1 MRIFFFEYYIRHVSR
16 PAGMSEFQSIHNCIT
31 MYERFCDDVS
41 IPVKRYAENLHVMMI
56 LFQMN
61 IDTRETYSSVFNS
74 NPFLDWAQAAT
85 LNTYKIYRD
94 TGAWLALT
102 RFINLKTTTTGDLDD
117 INWKLFVQNHK
128 VFSHFQT
135 SLNTAGLHL
144 KPLHLTRLFLLL
156 NTCNLQAQ
164 NSIEMF
170 FSATFNKA
178 VKHEAFHFFSL
189 MADIPFDRSD
199 RTAAV
204 IILLRDFLCVD
215 HEAYKGEV
223 DLLRSNESRLA
234 HIFKQ
239 KHMQATSM
247 RPRLRSKLRV
257 KQGTPLALLDKFQ
270 PWSEAIRFPNIFSI
284 MNRKRLYYTM
294 AQTRINRE
302 TYINLYTN
310 EHDLAKTV
318 LQYHVKNP
326 DIDIITDIVMQTRI
340 TSEPFTELHLFRE
353 HCFNSF
359 SLQQVNK
366 LRLNDLLHLYIAAYQ
381 ADVVWKHVWKA
392 IFPVL
397 SIQIIR
403 DVEAFV
409 HKHSINHQMVM
420 HMVFAGDENVIM
432 MPQPL
437 PNAEPILCQ
446 ATSQPPINHQMAMCM
461 IMTPQPIP
469 DSEPV
474 ERQAARLDPKSQA
487 APLEADGVDYPD

>member
-1 MRIFFFEYYIRHVSR
+1 
-16 PAGMSEFQSIHNCIT
+16 MSEFQSIHNCIA

-41 IPVKRYAENLHVMMI
+41 IPVKRYAENMQIILI

-61 IDTRETYSSVFNS
+61 MDTRLAYAAVFKS
-74 NPFLDWAQAAT
+74 NPFLDWAQYAS
-85 LNTYKIYRD
+85 LNGYKIYRD

-102 RFINLKTTTTGDLDD
+102 RFIMLRSVTTGDADD
-117 INWKLFVQNHK
+117 INWKLFVQRHK
-128 VFSHFQT
+128 VFAHFQS
-135 SLNTAGLHL
+135 SLATAGLHL
-144 KPLHLTRLFLLL
+144 PPLHLTRLFLLL

-170 FSATFNKA
+170 FSVMFNRA

-204 IILLRDFLCVD
+204 VALMRDFLCAD
-215 HEAYKGEV
+215 HEAYKNEV
-223 DLLRSNESRLA
+223 DLLRSKESRLA

-239 KHMQATSM
+239 KHMQATSL
-247 RPRLRSKLRV
+247 RPRLRSKLRT

-294 AQTRINRE
+294 AQTRVDRE
-302 TYINLYTN
+302 IYINLYTN

-326 DIDIITDIVMQTRI
+326 DVDIITDIVMQTRI
-340 TSEPFTELHLFRE
+340 TSEPFAELHLFRE

-359 SLQQVNK
+359 SMQQVNK
-366 LRLNDLLHLYIAAYQ
+366 LRLNDLLHLYVAAYQ
-381 ADVVWKHVWKA
+381 ADVVWKQVWKA

-409 HKHSINHQMVM
+409 QQHLVNHQVVM
-420 HMVFAGDENVIM
+420 HMVFSGDEE
-432 MPQPL
+432 MPM
-437 PNAEPILCQ
+437 A
-446 ATSQPPINHQMAMCM
+446 SQPAARAYDPKPVTACDPEPVDHPSPAL
-461 IMTPQPIP
+461 QPPLLAQDEP
-469 DSEPV
+469 DS
-474 ERQAARLDPKSQA
+474 LD
-487 APLEADGVDYPD
+487 